1 VRLPKFS
8 KKVMAIGAAAGIT
21 LGAAGIAAAYFTTTG
36 TGTGHATVG
45 SATAF
50 TVTSGTY
57 LGTLYPGTTT
67 ATVKFTIKNVGKGHQ
82 EVTKATPSVATKT
95 TDIVTNT
102 SGTKVTGCLAGW
114 FAVSDGLASANL
126 APNGTTTDT
135 VTVTMHTTSVTQ
147 NKCEGAVP
155 RIHLHVTS

>member
-8 KKVMAIGAAAGIT
+8 KKVMVIGAAAGIT

-57 LGTLYPGTTT
+57 LGTLYPGTTK

-82 EVTKATPSVATKT
+82 EATSATPSVASSGGN
-95 TDIVTNT
+95 IVTNT
-102 SGTKVTGCLAGW
+102 SGLPVSGCSASWFHVT
-114 FAVSDGLASANL
+114 DGLVAANL
-126 APNGTTTDT
+126 APSGTTTDT
-135 VTVTMHTTSVTQ
+135 VTVSMSTTGTQ
-147 NKCEGAVP
+147 NTCQGKLP
-155 RIHLHVTS
+155 RIHLHVTK